1 MVFKRN
7 KKASGGS
14 PIIFSLIVVI
24 AFFVLFLKVVD
35 LATRECSV
43 DTDCNSDSYCGSD
56 YKCHKHPVITQVTYI
71 PAALIIGICILAA
84 AYILRKKGDSGAG
97 GHGGAGHGGHH

>member
-1 MVFKRN
+1 MNLRRN
-7 KKASGGS
+7 KKASGGGS

-24 AFFVLFLKVVD
+24 ALFVLFLKIVD

-56 YKCHKHPVITQVTYI
+56 YKCHKHPIITQVTYI

-84 AYILRKKGDSGAG
+84 AYIIRKKGNND
-97 GHGGAGHGGHH
+97 HDTKGHH

>member
-1 MVFKRN
+1 MKRLQN
-7 KKASGGS
+7 KKGSGGGA
-14 PIIFSLIVVI
+14 PIIFSLIIVI
-24 AFFVLFLKVVD
+24 ALFILFLKIVD

-71 PAALIIGICILAA
+71 PAALILGICILAA
-84 AYILRKKGDSGAG
+84 AYIMRRRNAD
-97 GHGGAGHGGHH
+97 HGQGGHH

>member
-1 MVFKRN
+1 MKRRQN
-7 KKASGGS
+7 KKASGGGA
-14 PIIFSLIVVI
+14 PIIFSLIIVI
-24 AFFVLFLKVVD
+24 ALFIVFLKIVD

-71 PAALIIGICILAA
+71 PAALILGICILAA
-84 AYILRKKGDSGAG
+84 AYIIRKRSDS
-97 GHGGAGHGGHH
+97 GHGGHH